1 VEVVHSNSQVQALI
15 HFNSSNTTINRWVET
30 NSSKIRTMLGIEV
43 IVINSCVNLIALSNS

>member
-1 VEVVHSNSQVQALI
+1 VEVVHSSSQVQALI
-15 HFNSSNTTINRWVET
+15 HFNSSNTTTNRWVET